1 MQFLV
6 YLALLMV
13 SISTVLLEVHW
24 LASPAPQPKPIVQA
38 SQPPASKT
46 EGPNAALSPVY
57 PTKLDAPRPTE
68 SNAQA
73 QNTSAG
79 TPPATDQAAPASQ
92 ASAAPA
98 SRITP
103 AQESAP
109 AAPTTPA
116 QQASPATQS
125 PPAQQPA
132 TAQPIRQPAPAPQS
146 ESQAALAQAPTP
158 PGTNERSRQR
168 SSSETTGI
176 GSREDSTRQAAVAN
190 PTVST
195 NRNDNPHQTPQGSS
209 GNRCDVQACA
219 NAYRSFRAADCTYQ
233 SFDGQRRFCGKPPGQ
248 QMAREQR
255 EQRERGRWS
264 RDTDVRYLDR
274 STVGRR
280 LDNDNDAELDDSERG
295 PPGFFFFGR
304 RPRW

>member
-1 MQFLV
+1 
-6 YLALLMV
+6 MV

-38 SQPPASKT
+38 SPPPASKT
-46 EGPNAALSPVY
+46 EGPNAALNPVY

-79 TPPATDQAAPASQ
+79 TAPATGQAAPASQ
-92 ASAAPA
+92 APAAPA
-98 SRITP
+98 SRTSP
-103 AQESAP
+103 AQQPAP
-109 AAPTTPA
+109 AASTTPE

-125 PPAQQPA
+125 PPAQQPV
-132 TAQPIRQPAPAPQS
+132 TAQPAAAPQS
-146 ESQAALAQAPTP
+146 QAQAALAQAPTP
-158 PGTNERSRQR
+158 QPSGTNERSRQ
-168 SSSETTGI
+168 SSSAETTGI
-176 GSREDSTRQAAVAN
+176 GGREDSTRQAVAN
-190 PTVST
+190 PTGST
-195 NRNDNPHQTPQGSS
+195 SRNDNPQQTPQGSS
-209 GNRCDVQACA
+209 SNRCDIQACA
-219 NAYRSFRAADCTYQ
+219 NAYRSFRVSDCTYQ

-255 EQRERGRWS
+255 EQRERRRWS

-280 LDNDNDAELDDSERG
+280 LDDDGDAELDDSDRG

>member
-1 MQFLV
+1 MQFLL
-6 YLALLMV
+6 YLAILMV

-24 LASPAPQPKPIVQA
+24 LTSPAPQPKPTVQA
-38 SQPPASKT
+38 SPPPAPKT
-46 EGPNAALSPVY
+46 EGPNAALSPIY

-79 TPPATDQAAPASQ
+79 TPPATGQAAPASQ

-109 AAPTTPA
+109 AAPTT
-116 QQASPATQS
+116 
-125 PPAQQPA
+125 AQQPA

-190 PTVST
+190 PTGST

-248 QMAREQR
+248 QMVREER
-255 EQRERGRWS
+255 EQRERRTWS
-264 RDTDVRYLDR
+264 RNTDARHLDR

-280 LDNDNDAELDDSERG
+280 LDDDNDAELEESDPR